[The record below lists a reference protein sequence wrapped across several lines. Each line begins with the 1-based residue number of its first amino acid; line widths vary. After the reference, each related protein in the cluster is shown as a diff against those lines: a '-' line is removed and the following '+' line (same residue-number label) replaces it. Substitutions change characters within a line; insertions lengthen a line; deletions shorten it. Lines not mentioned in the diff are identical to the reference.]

1 MGVVARRPGR
11 RDASCE
17 RAKARSDDILH
28 ESFHASSSSRARS
41 REGRRSDARSFDRTR
56 RRSFVVSRHAT
67 RARDDANDDRGDEGF
82 PKCRAVERPRATRVH
97 AVRSRATS
105 IPSTRSRS
113 IARTRSIANSTAR
126 TRANR
131 TFLTF
136 DPRGRRRRT
145 KILDGSVWCVRAR
158 AFVVRE
164 RRERERERTARLT
177 RTAAIASRVGTSR
190 DVRANSSAR
199 TSSETNITETSRL
212 NRDETGGWCPRTRTI
227 TPPRTFLADGTDGC
241 ITRTTNRGY
250 RTPPRRRTRTPRRVS
265 RAGRRARGR
274 IFPRD
279 TFPARNRVRSRG
291 RGLGTNRGPP
301 IGDRGGET
309 TTRDVSTNE

>member
-28 ESFHASSSSRARS
+28 ESFHASSSSRAPS

-67 RARDDANDDRGDEGF
+67 RARDDAKDDRGDEGF

-113 IARTRSIANSTAR
+113 MARTRSIANSNAGR
-126 TRANR
+126 RANR

-136 DPRGRRRRT
+136 DPRVRRRRT

-164 RRERERERTARLT
+164 RKERERTARLT
-177 RTAAIASRVGTSR
+177 RTAALASRAGTSR

-199 TSSETNITETSRL
+199 TRSETNITKTSRL

-241 ITRTTNRGY
+241 ITRTTSRGY
-250 RTPPRRRTRTPRRVS
+250 RTPPRRRTRTTRRSS

>member
-1 MGVVARRPGR
+1 MRPGARR
-11 RDASCE
+11 E
-17 RAKARSDDILH
+17 MIIEMFH
-28 ESFHASSSSRARS
+28 FISFIHPHLRARVHA
-41 REGRRSDARSFDRTR
+41 RDVDRVRRLDARSIDRTR
-56 RRSFVVSRHAT
+56 RRSSVVSRHAT
-67 RARDDANDDRGDEGF
+67 RARDDANDDRDDEGF
-82 PKCRAVERPRATRVH
+82 PKCRTVERPRATRVH

-105 IPSTRSRS
+105 KPSKRSRS
-113 IARTRSIANSTAR
+113 IANWKAR
-126 TRANR
+126 TRTNR

-136 DPRGRRRRT
+136 DPRFRRRRT
-145 KILDGSVWCVRAR
+145 KILDGSVWCVRVR

-164 RRERERERTARLT
+164 RRERERTVRLT
-177 RTAAIASRVGTSR
+177 RTAALASRVGTSR

-199 TSSETNITETSRL
+199 THSETNITKTSRL
-212 NRDETGGWCPRTRTI
+212 NRDETGGWYPRTRTI

-250 RTPPRRRTRTPRRVS
+250 RTPRRRRTRTTRRFS

-279 TFPARNRVRSRG
+279 TFPERNRVRSRG

-309 TTRDVSTNE
+309 TRDVSTNE